1 MDRNIPLQMISNQI
15 LNLYLQILDVLFLQ
29 QFYETEAKRAKGI
42 QTENA
47 INNQV
52 VSK

>member
-1 MDRNIPLQMISNQI
+1 MIGNQT

-29 QFYETEAKRAKGI
+29 RFYETEAKKAKRI
-42 QTENA
+42 QTENV